1 MKREDVIKDKLKC
14 KRESIQGRKYIQ
26 TSFFT
31 ASYNYRLKQILS
43 KVFILLIQRSAIISL
58 AFNMSC
64 KEVFM
69 LLRLSA
75 EHFKIFDRMN
85 IFSPL
90 RALSFTKEILLHNE
104 TWTITSVI

>member
-14 KRESIQGRKYIQ
+14 KKGKHSRKKIY
-26 TSFFT
+26 SNHFFT
-31 ASYNYRLKQILS
+31 APYNYRLKQILS
-43 KVFILLIQRSAIISL
+43 KVFILLILRSAIISL

-69 LLRLSA
+69 LLRTSA
-75 EHFKIFDRMN
+75 EHFKIFDRIN